1 MRRLL
6 PDVALDLDLDGL
18 LEAYAYPAGGRWV
31 RTNMVATV
39 DGAAT
44 GPDGRSGSIS
54 TPADRRVFS
63 VLRGLADVIL
73 VGAGTVRVEGYGAPR
88 AKAELAAWR
97 AARDQAAAP
106 VLAVVSRSLDLDPAS
121 PMFGDASHPA
131 VILTV
136 DEVDAERR
144 RRLEKV
150 ADVVAVGETDVDGA
164 RALRAL
170 ADRGLR
176 RVLCEGGPTLLA
188 QLLQEDLLDE
198 LCLTVSPLLTG
209 GPAGRTLIT
218 KALDPPVG
226 LTLTGLL
233 EEDGTLFTRYL
244 RAR

>member
-18 LEAYAYPAGGRWV
+18 LEAYAYPARGRWV
-31 RTNMVATV
+31 RANMVATV
-39 DGAAT
+39 DGAAA
-44 GPDGRSGSIS
+44 GPDGLSGSIS

-63 VLRGLADVIL
+63 ALRGLADVIL
-73 VGAGTVRVEGYGAPR
+73 VGAGTVRAEGYGAPR
-88 AKAELAAWR
+88 AKAEFAAWR
-97 AARDQAAAP
+97 TARSQAAAP
-106 VLAVVSRSLDLDPAS
+106 VLAVMSRSLDLDPAS
-121 PMFGDASHPA
+121 PMFGDAAHPA

-136 DEVDAERR
+136 DSADAARR

-150 ADVVAVGETDVDGA
+150 ADVVPVGETDVGGE
-164 RALRAL
+164 RALREL

-188 QLLQEDLLDE
+188 QLLHEDLLDE

-209 GPAGRTLIT
+209 PARRTLTT

-226 LTLTGLL
+226 LSLTGLL
-233 EEDGTLFTRYL
+233 EEDGTLFTRYV